1 MNTSVA
7 KVNRPRRDAFSL
19 VEVTIAI
26 GIFAFVVVG
35 VMGLLPAGLRMR
47 ADSAVETRG
56 VLIARELMSSV
67 QTSPSL
73 TNAVVRVGPDLGDP
87 DKSLRYNQNLT
98 QGPVV
103 LGYGASTTVPFYYFF
118 PNAGAAWT
126 NAGGNNADIVASAN
140 NNIDTLARLSATNI
154 GGGLYRVTVDVRAPA
169 SLPLTNSR
177 TATFST
183 LVYSP

>member
-56 VLIARELMSSV
+56 VLIAEELLASV
-67 QTSPSL
+67 RASASL
-73 TNAVVRVGPDLGDP
+73 TNVIVR
-87 DKSLRYNQNLT
+87 DKPGQQSEKNLT
-98 QGPVV
+98 DRPVV
-103 LGYGASTTVPFYYFF
+103 LGYPSQTTVPYWSFDQN
-118 PNAGAAWT
+118 PGASWT
-126 NAGGNNADIVASAN
+126 NAQGSDAEISQSSTNA
-140 NNIDTLARLSATNI
+140 IDTLARLSATNI